1 MCSIH
6 AVLRYAQPNHTTTRA
21 TPNTAMP
28 SQYVD
33 ALAKHSKSQSEFFMI
48 GTNLSWRTDIAIVAG
63 TAARKPE
70 MVAPLYLAGTLQ
82 GRRNAITKAEP
93 EDAKI
98 TGMTRSLDR
107 RLLALNLKPVAHA
120 TGSTPT
126 LKVA

>member
-1 MCSIH
+1 
-6 AVLRYAQPNHTTTRA
+6 
-21 TPNTAMP
+21 
-28 SQYVD
+28 
-33 ALAKHSKSQSEFFMI
+33 MI

-70 MVAPLYLAGTLQ
+70 VVAPLFLAGTLQ

-120 TGSTPT
+120 AGSAPT